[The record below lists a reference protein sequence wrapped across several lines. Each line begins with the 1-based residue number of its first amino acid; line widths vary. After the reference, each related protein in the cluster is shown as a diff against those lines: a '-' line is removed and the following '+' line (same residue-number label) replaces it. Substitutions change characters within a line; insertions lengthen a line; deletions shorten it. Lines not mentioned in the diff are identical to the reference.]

1 MQTLSVLMCNIQS
14 HAETSFVLKPG
25 FNIIVSPGN
34 NVGKST
40 IFKAL
45 RCVVE
50 SPNPFMDLRELL
62 REGCSQGY
70 VAFVYDDWKV
80 VYWLI
85 KKDTT
90 AGVVAGFFEVTDP
103 DGEITR
109 DVRCPKSLL
118 DALGIVLA
126 SNGKPINFNDAA
138 ATQLLVRDNAETDE
152 IISRILVDEKVE
164 TLKLGLLTS
173 LQNATRDKK
182 EYERELAYLTR
193 DLQSMQRHDS
203 VDQFNKDYPLLECL
217 CNVVDRKTADLE
229 VGECRLGPISLQADT
244 IANLIQ
250 VAGKLEQVPQI
261 GQENVGID
269 LPENLPVVL
278 RVSHILS
285 EVGTIEDVLHITDTS
300 DAEKVTKVTGVL
312 LKVIL
317 TLQEC
322 RDSVAVLDR
331 AQAEKDALIEEL
343 RKTCTVVDCPVKGQV
358 FYSNEGCISVGDG
371 STFECQERKSS

>member
-70 VAFVYDDWKV
+70 VAFVYGDWKV
-80 VYWLI
+80 VYWLVR
-85 KKDTT
+85 KDTV

-103 DGEITR
+103 DGEVTR
-109 DVRCPKSLL
+109 EVRCPKSLL

-182 EYERELAYLTR
+182 EFERELSYLTR
-193 DLQSMQRHDS
+193 DLQSMQRHES
-203 VDQFNKDYPLLECL
+203 VDQFNRDYPLLECL
-217 CNVVDRKTADLE
+217 CNVVDCKTADLD
-229 VGECRLGPISLQADT
+229 VRDCQLGPISMQADSIT
-244 IANLIQ
+244 SLVR
-250 VAGKLEQVPQI
+250 VAGKLEQAPQI
-261 GQENVGID
+261 GQENIGIE
-269 LPENLPVVL
+269 LPSEFPAVM
-278 RVSHILS
+278 RVAHILANV
-285 EVGTIEDVLHITDTS
+285 ETCEAIKPVFDTS
-300 DAEKVTKVTGVL
+300 DAEMVIKVTGVL
-312 LKVIL
+312 LKIIL
-317 TLQEC
+317 VLQDC
-322 RDSVAVLDR
+322 KDNMAILARS
-331 AQAEKDALIEEL
+331 QAEKDTLIEEL

-358 FYSNEGCISVGDG
+358 FYSNEGCISVGNG
-371 STFECQERKSS
+371 STFECQERKPS